1 MQFMYFDAAD
11 DGTEYSS
18 PCAAICRSG
27 RIHGYERWYL
37 VKRRLKNLYAD
48 GSIQKTRLGMN

>member
-1 MQFMYFDAAD
+1 MYFDAAD